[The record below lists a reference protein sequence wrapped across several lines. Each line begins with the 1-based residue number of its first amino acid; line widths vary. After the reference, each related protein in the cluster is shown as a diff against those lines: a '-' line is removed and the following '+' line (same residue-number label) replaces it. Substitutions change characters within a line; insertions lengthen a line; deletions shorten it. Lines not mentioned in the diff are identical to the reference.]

1 MHHRQHSPRADSR
14 TSRKRRCIRELRLLR
29 AQARAHALERAL
41 ALVERR
47 GLARAALKI
56 QTLQQPLVRLALVLA
71 RILERGGG
79 LLFRLHGGRA
89 CAVGRPMHLRL
100 IVNAVRMLLP
110 SPLQG
115 MMQWTGERL
124 QDWLGNA
131 LPATRS
137 SVVVQEMEGWKAIL
151 LFVVLLLLMVCML
164 LPYILGAITFARIVM
179 AEFHQIQEEREQQQR
194 EFDRK
199 RNLMLSDIAH
209 DLRTPVTT
217 VSGYAK
223 ALADHM
229 VQEPE
234 KQQEYLN
241 AIQNKSVRIGNLIN
255 LLFEYVK
262 LDSEGFALNGKTLDL
277 CELLR
282 ENAAMLYAEME
293 ENGMTLTADI
303 PEETIPV
310 WADELQLS
318 RVVTNLLT
326 NAMQHNPKGTRIGL
340 FAYRELERI
349 YVLVADSGILIPE
362 EQAQHL
368 FDPFTRGDKARVSDG
383 RNGLGLSIVSK
394 IVQMHGW
401 DLKLVQQPQIQHY
414 AKAAGFAKAF
424 VILMENAGMYSVH
437 SPK

>member
-1 MHHRQHSPRADSR
+1 MCSVIADSKCR
-14 TSRKRRCIRELRLLR
+14 PDAFAITAAGNDAVDRGTIT
-29 AQARAHALERAL
+29 
-41 ALVERR
+41 
-47 GLARAALKI
+47 GLAGQCTSGDKEFRRRTGDGRMESHPAVCGSSAVNGVYAASLYFGCDN
-56 QTLQQPLVRLALVLA
+56 V
-71 RILERGGG
+71 
-79 LLFRLHGGRA
+79 
-89 CAVGRPMHLRL
+89 
-100 IVNAVRMLLP
+100 
-110 SPLQG
+110 
-115 MMQWTGERL
+115 
-124 QDWLGNA
+124 
-131 LPATRS
+131 
-137 SVVVQEMEGWKAIL
+137 
-151 LFVVLLLLMVCML
+151 
-164 LPYILGAITFARIVM
+164 ARIVM

-424 VILMENAGMYSVH
+424 VIRMENAGMYSVH
-437 SPK
+437 PLK

>member
-1 MHHRQHSPRADSR
+1 
-14 TSRKRRCIRELRLLR
+14 
-29 AQARAHALERAL
+29 
-41 ALVERR
+41 
-47 GLARAALKI
+47 
-56 QTLQQPLVRLALVLA
+56 
-71 RILERGGG
+71 
-79 LLFRLHGGRA
+79 
-89 CAVGRPMHLRL
+89 
-100 IVNAVRMLLP
+100 
-110 SPLQG
+110 
-115 MMQWTGERL
+115 
-124 QDWLGNA
+124 
-131 LPATRS
+131 
-137 SVVVQEMEGWKAIL
+137 
-151 LFVVLLLLMVCML
+151 
-164 LPYILGAITFARIVM
+164 
-179 AEFHQIQEEREQQQR
+179 
-194 EFDRK
+194 
-199 RNLMLSDIAH
+199 
-209 DLRTPVTT
+209 
-217 VSGYAK
+217 
-223 ALADHM
+223 M

-303 PEETIPV
+303 PEKTIPV

-424 VILMENAGMYSVH
+424 VIRMENAGMYSVH
-437 SPK
+437 PLK

>member
-1 MHHRQHSPRADSR
+1 MRDLQAFLI
-14 TSRKRRCIRELRLLR
+14 KRFIY
-29 AQARAHALERAL
+29 
-41 ALVERR
+41 
-47 GLARAALKI
+47 I
-56 QTLQQPLVRLALVLA
+56 LVLVTVA
-71 RILERGGG
+71 QSLISFLISEAVMPVVMRIFFPNYQRQSSVGKTELFIFIGCV
-79 LLFRLHGGRA
+79 LLL
-89 CAVGRPMHLRL
+89 L
-100 IVNAVRMLLP
+100 IVNAIRMLLP

-115 MMQWTGERL
+115 MMQWIVERL

-137 SVVVQEMEGWKAIL
+137 SVVIQEMNNWEAIL
-151 LFVVLLLLMVCML
+151 LFFILLLLMVCML
-164 LPYILGAITFARIVM
+164 LPYILGAITFARIVI
-179 AEFHQIQEEREQQQR
+179 AEFHQIQEERECQQR

-217 VSGYAK
+217 VSGYAR

-234 KQQEYLN
+234 KQQEYLKV
-241 AIQNKSVRIGNLIN
+241 IQNKSIRIGNLIN

-262 LDSEGFALNGKTLDL
+262 LDSEGFALDCKTVDL

-282 ENAAMLYAEME
+282 ENAAMLYTELE
-293 ENGMTLTADI
+293 ENQMTLVADI
-303 PEETIPV
+303 PEEPILV
-310 WADELQLS
+310 LADELQLS
-318 RVVTNLLT
+318 RVITNLLT

-349 YVLVADSGILIPE
+349 YVLVADSGKMIPK

-383 RNGLGLSIVSK
+383 RSGLGLSIVSK
-394 IVQMHGW
+394 VVQMHGW
-401 DLKLVQQPQIQHY
+401 DLKLVQQPRIQHY
-414 AKAAGFAKAF
+414 AKAAGFSKAF
-424 VILMENAGMYSVH
+424 VIRMENAGGYYANPV
-437 SPK
+437 K

>member
-1 MHHRQHSPRADSR
+1 MESHPAVCGSSAVNGVYAASLYFGCDNIRAD
-14 TSRKRRCIRELRLLR
+14 CD
-29 AQARAHALERAL
+29 
-41 ALVERR
+41 
-47 GLARAALKI
+47 
-56 QTLQQPLVRLALVLA
+56 
-71 RILERGGG
+71 GG
-79 LLFRLHGGRA
+79 
-89 CAVGRPMHLRL
+89 V
-100 IVNAVRMLLP
+100 
-110 SPLQG
+110 
-115 MMQWTGERL
+115 
-124 QDWLGNA
+124 
-131 LPATRS
+131 S
-137 SVVVQEMEGWKAIL
+137 SD
-151 LFVVLLLLMVCML
+151 
-164 LPYILGAITFARIVM
+164 P
-179 AEFHQIQEEREQQQR
+179 EEREQQQR

-340 FAYRELERI
+340 FAYRSW
-349 YVLVADSGILIPE
+349 SG
-362 EQAQHL
+362 
-368 FDPFTRGDKARVSDG
+368 F
-383 RNGLGLSIVSK
+383 
-394 IVQMHGW
+394 
-401 DLKLVQQPQIQHY
+401 
-414 AKAAGFAKAF
+414 
-424 VILMENAGMYSVH
+424 MYWWQTAEF
-437 SPK
+437 

>member
-1 MHHRQHSPRADSR
+1 MRDLQAFLI
-14 TSRKRRCIRELRLLR
+14 KRFIY
-29 AQARAHALERAL
+29 
-41 ALVERR
+41 
-47 GLARAALKI
+47 I
-56 QTLQQPLVRLALVLA
+56 LVLVTVA
-71 RILERGGG
+71 QSLISFLISQAVMPVVMKVFFPDYQRQSSVGKTDLFIFIICV
-79 LLFRLHGGRA
+79 LLL
-89 CAVGRPMHLRL
+89 L

-282 ENAAMLYAEME
+282 ENA
-293 ENGMTLTADI
+293 DRK
-303 PEETIPV
+303 
-310 WADELQLS
+310 S
-318 RVVTNLLT
+318 VV
-326 NAMQHNPKGTRIGL
+326 
-340 FAYRELERI
+340 
-349 YVLVADSGILIPE
+349 
-362 EQAQHL
+362 
-368 FDPFTRGDKARVSDG
+368 
-383 RNGLGLSIVSK
+383 
-394 IVQMHGW
+394 
-401 DLKLVQQPQIQHY
+401 
-414 AKAAGFAKAF
+414 
-424 VILMENAGMYSVH
+424 
-437 SPK
+437 

>member
-1 MHHRQHSPRADSR
+1 MRDLQAFLI
-14 TSRKRRCIRELRLLR
+14 KRFIY
-29 AQARAHALERAL
+29 
-41 ALVERR
+41 
-47 GLARAALKI
+47 I
-56 QTLQQPLVRLALVLA
+56 LVLVTVA
-71 RILERGGG
+71 QSLISFLISQAVMPVVMKVFFPDYQRQSSVGKTDLFIFIICV
-79 LLFRLHGGRA
+79 LLL
-89 CAVGRPMHLRL
+89 L

-124 QDWLGNA
+124 Q
-131 LPATRS
+131 
-137 SVVVQEMEGWKAIL
+137 

-234 KQQEYLN
+234 KQQEYLD

-262 LDSEGFALNGKTLDL
+262 LDSEGFTLNCKTLDL

-349 YVLVADSGILIPE
+349 VLVADSGILIPE

-424 VILMENAGMYSVH
+424 VIRMENAGMYSVH

>member
-1 MHHRQHSPRADSR
+1 MIFGHRSR
-14 TSRKRRCIRELRLLR
+14 
-29 AQARAHALERAL
+29 
-41 ALVERR
+41 
-47 GLARAALKI
+47 
-56 QTLQQPLVRLALVLA
+56 PY
-71 RILERGGG
+71 
-79 LLFRLHGGRA
+79 
-89 CAVGRPMHLRL
+89 
-100 IVNAVRMLLP
+100 
-110 SPLQG
+110 
-115 MMQWTGERL
+115 
-124 QDWLGNA
+124 
-131 LPATRS
+131 PATQKR
-137 SVVVQEMEGWKAIL
+137 W
-151 LFVVLLLLMVCML
+151 
-164 LPYILGAITFARIVM
+164 RI
-179 AEFHQIQEEREQQQR
+179 IWYRN
-194 EFDRK
+194 RK
-199 RNLMLSDIAH
+199 
-209 DLRTPVTT
+209 
-217 VSGYAK
+217 
-223 ALADHM
+223 
-229 VQEPE
+229 
-234 KQQEYLN
+234 KQQEYLD

-340 FAYRELERI
+340 FAYRELG
-349 YVLVADSGILIPE
+349 ADLCIGGRQRNSNSE

-424 VILMENAGMYSVH
+424 VIRMENAGMYSVH

>member
-1 MHHRQHSPRADSR
+1 MRDLQAFLI
-14 TSRKRRCIRELRLLR
+14 KRFIY
-29 AQARAHALERAL
+29 
-41 ALVERR
+41 
-47 GLARAALKI
+47 I
-56 QTLQQPLVRLALVLA
+56 LVLVTIA
-71 RILERGGG
+71 QSLISFLISQAVMPVVMKVFFPNYQRQSSVGKTDLFIFIICV
-79 LLFRLHGGRA
+79 LLL
-89 CAVGRPMHLRL
+89 L

-234 KQQEYLN
+234 KQQEYLD

-368 FDPFTRGDKARVSDG
+368 FDPFTRGGQSAGKRWEKRTWTFHRVKNRADARMGLKTGATATDSALCKSSRICKSICDPDGKCRYVFCAFAKIKKWQKRGRVYDNYKSDG
-383 RNGLGLSIVSK
+383 
-394 IVQMHGW
+394 
-401 DLKLVQQPQIQHY
+401 
-414 AKAAGFAKAF
+414 
-424 VILMENAGMYSVH
+424 SV
-437 SPK
+437 